1 VKEKLTPAL
10 EVPANASGPLRFCGS
25 QLLIHKL
32 TGAIADTAIAVISAV
47 ASGVATAITSIVTTI
62 AAAITSGVATAIT
75 SIVTTITAAITSG
88 VATTITATITRAI
101 TATVATAVTTITAA
115 IDTARRRRRRSVD
128 LAARRRSNLA
138 ARRRRRRSVDLATRR
153 NSRRGIRDRSKGND
167 RTTGNSEVGCFGLG
181 GNGGGSEREGR
192 REHDGYPQLHRSF

>member
-62 AAAITSGVATAIT
+62 
-75 SIVTTITAAITSG
+75 TAAITSG

-101 TATVATAVTTITAA
+101 TATVTTAVTTITAA
-115 IDTARRRRRRSVD
+115 VDTARRRRRRSVD

-153 NSRRGIRDRSKGND
+153 NRRRGIRDRSKGND

-192 REHDGYPQLHRSF
+192 REHDGYPA

>member
-32 TGAIADTAIAVISAV
+32 TGAIADTAIAVV

-62 AAAITSGVATAIT
+62 TA
-75 SIVTTITAAITSG
+75 
-88 VATTITATITRAI
+88 TITATITRAI
-101 TATVATAVTTITAA
+101 TATVTTAVTTITAA
-115 IDTARRRRRRSVD
+115 VDTARRRRRRSVD

-153 NSRRGIRDRSKGND
+153 NRRRGIRDRSKGND

-192 REHDGYPQLHRSF
+192 REHDGYPA

>member
-1 VKEKLTPAL
+1 ML

-32 TGAIADTAIAVISAV
+32 TGAIADTAIVVISA
-47 ASGVATAITSIVTTI
+47 VATAITSIVTI
-62 AAAITSGVATAIT
+62 
-75 SIVTTITAAITSG
+75 ITAAITSG

-101 TATVATAVTTITAA
+101 TATVATAITTTVATTVATAVTAITAA
-115 IDTARRRRRRSVD
+115 IDTARWRRRRSVD

-153 NSRRGIRDRSKGND
+153 NRRRGIRDRSKGND

-192 REHDGYPQLHRSF
+192 REHDDYPA

>member
-32 TGAIADTAIAVISAV
+32 TGAIADTAIAVV

-62 AAAITSGVATAIT
+62 TAT
-75 SIVTTITAAITSG
+75 ITSG
-88 VATTITATITRAI
+88 VATTITATITATITRAI
-101 TATVATAVTTITAA
+101 TATVTTAVTTITAA

-153 NSRRGIRDRSKGND
+153 NRRRGIRDRSKGND

-192 REHDGYPQLHRSF
+192 REHDGYPA

>member
-62 AAAITSGVATAIT
+62 
-75 SIVTTITAAITSG
+75 TAAITSG
-88 VATTITATITRAI
+88 VATTITVTITRAI

-115 IDTARRRRRRSVD
+115 IDTT
-128 LAARRRSNLA
+128 
-138 ARRRRRRSVDLATRR
+138 RRRRRRSVDLATRR
-153 NSRRGIRDRSKGND
+153 NRRRGIRDRSKGND

-192 REHDGYPQLHRSF
+192 REHDGYPA

>member
-32 TGAIADTAIAVISAV
+32 TGAIADTAIVVISA
-47 ASGVATAITSIVTTI
+47 VATAITSIVTI
-62 AAAITSGVATAIT
+62 
-75 SIVTTITAAITSG
+75 ITAAITSG

-101 TATVATAVTTITAA
+101 TATVATAVTTTVATAVTTITAA
-115 IDTARRRRRRSVD
+115 IDTARWRRRRSVD

-153 NSRRGIRDRSKGND
+153 NRRRGIRDRSKGND

-192 REHDGYPQLHRSF
+192 REHDDYPA

>member
-62 AAAITSGVATAIT
+62 
-75 SIVTTITAAITSG
+75 TAAITSG
-88 VATTITATITRAI
+88 VATTITRAI

-115 IDTARRRRRRSVD
+115 IDTARRWRRRSVD
-128 LAARRRSNLA
+128 LAARRRNNLA

-153 NSRRGIRDRSKGND
+153 NRRRGIRDRSKGND
-167 RTTGNSEVGCFGLG
+167 RTTGNSEVSCFGLG

-192 REHDGYPQLHRSF
+192 REHDGCPA